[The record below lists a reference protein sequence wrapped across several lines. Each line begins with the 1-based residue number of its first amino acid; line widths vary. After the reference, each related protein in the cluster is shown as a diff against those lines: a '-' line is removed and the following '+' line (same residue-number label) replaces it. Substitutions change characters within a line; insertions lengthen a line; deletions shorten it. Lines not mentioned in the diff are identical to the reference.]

1 MQRDKVPHQPSQVFI
16 PVVTIIHPT
25 TKVQHPFDQE
35 EKYVINIQLILEN
48 GVVEDPHITT
58 EIKTAPYPYQA
69 PLISMNYSKN
79 YGHITPY

>member
-1 MQRDKVPHQPSQVFI
+1 MWIRNTSK
-16 PVVTIIHPT
+16 
-25 TKVQHPFDQE
+25 
-35 EKYVINIQLILEN
+35 NIQLILEN